1 MQFYKKKKNR
11 TYQIPDWTSSSLTL
25 KFFIIE
31 QIEEIFWTIQSL
43 LNSWVA
49 LNTCLP
55 DLGTPG
61 YF

>member
-11 TYQIPDWTSSSLTL
+11 TYQFPDWTSCSLTL

-31 QIEEIFWTIQSL
+31 QKEEIFRKISSL
-43 LNSWVA
+43 LNSWV
-49 LNTCLP
+49 P